1 MKEYIVAV
9 DEDVMNYEEYFV
21 GYIRRQKEL
30 IRCGDCIHHHGYIC
44 DRLYGFQDAFNLQ
57 DYDYCSGAEPKEKK
71 ND

>member
-30 IRCGDCIHHHGYIC
+30 IRCKDCEWFGTVGCAVKIVGES
-44 DRLYGFQDAFNLQ
+44 DEPKEN
-57 DYDYCSGAEPKEKK
+57 DYCSWAEPKEGEE
-71 ND
+71 